1 MSDIVALVGVDYLD
15 AFGFDTT
22 VLDVADDKSAVVV
35 VADDG
40 DGVVV
45 VVAVVYLQQV

>member
-22 VLDVADDKSAVVV
+22 ALDVADDKSAVVV
-35 VADDG
+35 VDE

>member
-35 VADDG
+35 VDE